1 MTFSRAFPVVSSL
14 VFANSWYI
22 REPHVFGGGNFLKIR
37 GWHPEPSTQYPV
49 PQCGVLGFWEIVGCW
64 SNMGSETTV
73 ACDDHYQVFRLLQ
86 PNYVMGGWVAKLAP
100 QAHGTLLLFFRRI
113 FFSLLV
119 GFYELRPSN
128 CGGSQRAA
136 KFAAM
141 QTAPRLLC
149 TLPSVV
155 KY

>member
-1 MTFSRAFPVVSSL
+1 M
-14 VFANSWYI
+14 
-22 REPHVFGGGNFLKIR
+22 G
-37 GWHPEPSTQYPV
+37 
-49 PQCGVLGFWEIVGCW
+49 
-64 SNMGSETTV
+64 GSETTV

-86 PNYVMGGWVAKLAP
+86 PNYVMGGWVAKRAP

-119 GFYELRPSN
+119 GFYELLPSN
-128 CGGSQRAA
+128 CGGHNAQQSSQLC
-136 KFAAM
+136 KLP
-141 QTAPRLLC
+141 PRLLC